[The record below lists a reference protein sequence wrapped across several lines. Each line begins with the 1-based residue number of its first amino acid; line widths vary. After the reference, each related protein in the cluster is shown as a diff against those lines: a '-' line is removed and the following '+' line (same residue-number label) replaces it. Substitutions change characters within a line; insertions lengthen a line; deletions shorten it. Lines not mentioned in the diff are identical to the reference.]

1 VHADDATGT
10 LSGIRIGLRPMPSL
24 DTNPVVIV
32 EDDSSM
38 QQALERILRLGG
50 LRSITYGSAEA
61 LLKSDDVQNA
71 SCLIL
76 DVQLP
81 GLTAF
86 QLRDRLSVMGPM
98 PPVIFI
104 TAFDDPEARACA
116 ARAAAAAFLVKPFSG
131 RVLLETVRRALTS
144 EET

>member
-1 VHADDATGT
+1 
-10 LSGIRIGLRPMPSL
+10 MPSL
-24 DTNPVVIV
+24 GTNPVVIV

-61 LLKSDDVQNA
+61 LLESDGVQNA

-86 QLRDRLSVMGPM
+86 QLRDRLAVMGPI

-104 TAFDDPEARACA
+104 TAFDEPEARANA
-116 ARAAAAAFLVKPFSG
+116 ARADAAAFLVKPFSG
-131 RVLLETVRRALTS
+131 RVLLETVRRALTPRR
-144 EET
+144 T